1 MNEVV
6 EAGQWIQNYTPVAD
20 NIWLSGFVAL
30 LPILLFLAC
39 LVWFK
44 LKGWFAASLTVGLS
58 AIIAFAVYGM
68 PLNMV
73 AMSFVQ
79 GFLMGLWP
87 IAWII
92 IAAIFLYKIAVK
104 TGYFEILKES
114 VIAVTPDQR
123 LQVILIAFC
132 FGAFLEGAI
141 GFGGPVAITAA
152 LLVGLGLRPLYAAGL
167 CMIANTAPVAFGAV
181 GIPITALAKAVGLD
195 AGDIAAMVG
204 RMLPPLTLFVPF
216 FIVFLMSGFKG
227 VKETFPAVFVA
238 AVTFAGVQ
246 YWSSNH
252 LGPELPDIIS
262 AIAAIGVT
270 SVFLKFW
277 QPANIERAE
286 NNTESSIVAKQ
297 CPLSQIILAWMPFIL
312 LVLTIGL
319 WQMPFFADL
328 FKPGNALASTNIV
341 WTIPGLDQLI
351 IQQAPIV
358 ANPTA
363 LGADWKWLIIQNPGT
378 AILLA
383 ALLSIIVLRANATQ
397 VIESA
402 SETIKEMS
410 IPVLTIGLVL
420 AFAIISKNSGQAAT
434 MGLALA
440 HTGSLFPFFSPFI
453 GWVGVFLT
461 GSDTSSNLLFGPL
474 QQVTAKALDMP
485 EVLFM
490 AANTVGGV
498 VGKMIS
504 PQSIAIACAA
514 VGLVGRESELFRF
527 TLKYSLGFVV
537 FIGIWTAII
546 AYIIPGIIVG

>member
-1 MNEVV
+1 MD
-6 EAGQWIQNYTPVAD
+6 GQTAQWVQNYTPLND
-20 NIWLSGFVAL
+20 NIWISGFVAL

-44 LKGWFAASLTVGLS
+44 LKGWLAASLTVLLS
-58 AIIAFAVYGM
+58 AIIAIAVYGM
-68 PLNMV
+68 PFNMV
-73 AMSFVQ
+73 IMSFVQ

-92 IAAIFLYKIAVK
+92 IAAIFLYKLAVK
-104 TGYFEILKES
+104 TGYFEILKHS
-114 VIAVTPDQR
+114 VMAVTPDQR

-152 LLVGLGLRPLYAAGL
+152 LLVGLGMRPLYAAGL

-181 GIPITALAKAVGLD
+181 GIPITALANAVGLN

-227 VKETFPAVFVA
+227 VRETFPAVFVA

-246 YWSSNH
+246 YWSSNY

-262 AIAAIGVT
+262 AIAAIATT
-270 SVFLKFW
+270 SLFLKFW
-277 QPANIERAE
+277 QPKNIDMGDG
-286 NNTESSIVAKQ
+286 NTESTLKVEKQ
-297 CPLSQIILAWMPFIL
+297 EFSKVVIAWMPFIL
-312 LVLTIGL
+312 LIITIGI
-319 WQMPFFADL
+319 WQHPSF
-328 FKPGNALASTNIV
+328 NALFGADGALAKTNIV
-341 WTIPGLDQLI
+341 FSMPGLDKLI
-351 IQQAPIV
+351 IQGTPIV
-358 ANPTA
+358 NSPTPLDANWA
-363 LGADWKWLIIQNPGT
+363 WKIIQNPGT
-378 AILLA
+378 AIFLA
-383 ALLSIIVLRANATQ
+383 AILSIFVLKANASQ
-397 VIESA
+397 VVESA
-402 SETIKEMS
+402 SDTIKEMS

-420 AFAIISKNSGQAAT
+420 AFAIIAKNSGQAAT

-453 GWVGVFLT
+453 GWLGVFLT

-474 QQVTAKALDMP
+474 QQVTAKALNMP

-514 VGLVGRESELFRF
+514 VGLVGKESELFRF
-527 TLKYSLGFVV
+527 TLKYSIGFVV
-537 FIGIWTAII
+537 FIGLWTAFIV
-546 AYIIPGIIVG
+546 YVIPGIIVGN

>member
-1 MNEVV
+1 MTW
-6 EAGQWIQNYTPVAD
+6 QQNYTPIAD
-20 NIWLSGFVAL
+20 SLWLSGFVAL

-44 LKGWFAASLTVGLS
+44 LKGWMAAALTVGLS
-58 AIIAFAVYGM
+58 AVIALVVYGM
-68 PLNMV
+68 PFNMV
-73 AMSFVQ
+73 VMSFIQ
-79 GFLMGLWP
+79 GFLTGLWP

-104 TGYFEILKES
+104 TGYFEILKQS

-152 LLVGLGLRPLYAAGL
+152 LLVGLGLPPLYAAGL

-181 GIPITALAKAVGLD
+181 GIPITALGNAVGVPAD
-195 AGDIAAMVG
+195 AIAAMVG
-204 RMLPPLTLFVPF
+204 RMLPPLTMFVPF

-238 AVTFAGVQ
+238 AFSFAIVQ
-246 YWSSNH
+246 YFSSNY
-252 LGPELPDIIS
+252 LGPELPDIVS
-262 AIAAIGVT
+262 AIASIAAT

-277 QPANIERAE
+277 QPANIYRGDSNITVEVQQYHICKV
-286 NNTESSIVAKQ
+286 IV
-297 CPLSQIILAWMPFIL
+297 AWMPFIL
-312 LVLTIGL
+312 LVFTITL
-319 WQMPFFADL
+319 WNMPFFKSL
-328 FKPGNALASTNIV
+328 FAAGGALVKTNFVVLMDGLHNAVIQMQPLVNKPTPLV
-341 WTIPGLDQLI
+341 
-351 IQQAPIV
+351 
-358 ANPTA
+358 
-363 LGADWKWLIIQNPGT
+363 ADWKWKLIDNPGT
-378 AILLA
+378 AIFLA
-383 ALLSIIVLRANATQ
+383 AILSIFVLRATPKI

-402 SETIKEMS
+402 QDTIKEMS

-420 AFAIISKNSGQAAT
+420 AFAFISKNSGQAAT
-434 MGLALA
+434 MGLALS
-440 HTGSLFPFFSPFI
+440 HTGGLFPFFSPLI
-453 GWVGVFLT
+453 GWIGVFLT

-474 QQVTAKALDMP
+474 QQVTAKILNMP

-527 TLKYSLGFVV
+527 TLKYSIGFVV
-537 FIGIWTAII
+537 FIGVWTVVI
-546 AYIIPGIIVG
+546 AYMIPQIIVLTH

>member
-1 MNEVV
+1 MDTNPIT
-6 EAGQWIQNYTPVAD
+6 WTQNYTPIAD
-20 NIWLSGFVAL
+20 NLWISGGIAL

-39 LVWFK
+39 LVVFK
-44 LKGWFAASLTVGLS
+44 LKGWVAAALTVGLS
-58 AIIAFAVYGM
+58 AIIAFAVYKM
-68 PLNMV
+68 PLQMV
-73 AMSFVQ
+73 IMSFVQ
-79 GFLMGLWP
+79 GFLTGLWP

-104 TGYFEILKES
+104 TGYFDVLKHS
-114 VIAVTPDQR
+114 VIAITPDQR
-123 LQVILIAFC
+123 IQVILIAFC

-152 LLVGLGLRPLYAAGL
+152 LLVGLGLPPLYAAGL

-181 GIPITALAKAVGLD
+181 GIPIIALGRAVGLPAD
-195 AGDIAAMVG
+195 EIAAMVG

-238 AVTFAGVQ
+238 SVSFAIVQ
-246 YWSSNH
+246 YFSSNY

-262 AIAAIGVT
+262 AIASIAAT
-270 SVFLKFW
+270 SIFLKFW
-277 QPANIERAE
+277 QPTNIYTGDSNAE
-286 NNTESSIVAKQ
+286 TVEVKQYHICKVIV
-297 CPLSQIILAWMPFIL
+297 AWMPFIL
-312 LVLTIGL
+312 LVLTITL
-319 WQMPFFADL
+319 WNLPVFKNLFAA
-328 FKPGNALASTNIV
+328 GGALVNTNII
-341 WTIPGLDQLI
+341 IPMEGLHRAV
-351 IQQAPIV
+351 IQIEPLV
-358 ANPTA
+358 NTPTPLDA
-363 LGADWKWLIIQNPGT
+363 TWDWKLIANPGT

-383 ALLSIIVLRANATQ
+383 AILSIFVLWASPSI

-402 SETIKEMS
+402 KDTIKEMS

-420 AFAIISKNSGQAAT
+420 AFAFISKNSGQAAT
-434 MGLALA
+434 MGLALS
-440 HTGSLFPFFSPFI
+440 HTGVLFPFFSPII
-453 GWVGVFLT
+453 GWIGVFLT

-474 QQVTAKALDMP
+474 QQVTARVLDMS

-514 VGLVGRESELFRF
+514 VGLVGRESDLFRF
-527 TLKYSLGFVV
+527 TLKYSIGFVI
-537 FIGIWTAII
+537 FIGIWTVFI
-546 AYIIPGIIVG
+546 AYVIPQIIVGVS

>member
-1 MNEVV
+1 
-6 EAGQWIQNYTPVAD
+6 
-20 NIWLSGFVAL
+20 
-30 LPILLFLAC
+30 
-39 LVWFK
+39 
-44 LKGWFAASLTVGLS
+44 
-58 AIIAFAVYGM
+58 
-68 PLNMV
+68 
-73 AMSFVQ
+73 
-79 GFLMGLWP
+79 
-87 IAWII
+87 
-92 IAAIFLYKIAVK
+92 
-104 TGYFEILKES
+104 
-114 VIAVTPDQR
+114 
-123 LQVILIAFC
+123 
-132 FGAFLEGAI
+132 
-141 GFGGPVAITAA
+141 
-152 LLVGLGLRPLYAAGL
+152 
-167 CMIANTAPVAFGAV
+167 
-181 GIPITALAKAVGLD
+181 
-195 AGDIAAMVG
+195 
-204 RMLPPLTLFVPF
+204 
-216 FIVFLMSGFKG
+216 
-227 VKETFPAVFVA
+227 
-238 AVTFAGVQ
+238 
-246 YWSSNH
+246 
-252 LGPELPDIIS
+252 
-262 AIAAIGVT
+262 
-270 SVFLKFW
+270 
-277 QPANIERAE
+277 
-286 NNTESSIVAKQ
+286 
-297 CPLSQIILAWMPFIL
+297 
-312 LVLTIGL
+312 
-319 WQMPFFADL
+319 MPFFADL
-328 FKPGNALASTNIV
+328 FKPGNALANTNIV
-341 WTIPGLDQLI
+341 WAIPGLDQLI

-358 ANPTA
+358 TNPTA

-527 TLKYSLGFVV
+527 TLKYSIGFVV

>member
-1 MNEVV
+1 
-6 EAGQWIQNYTPVAD
+6 
-20 NIWLSGFVAL
+20 
-30 LPILLFLAC
+30 
-39 LVWFK
+39 
-44 LKGWFAASLTVGLS
+44 
-58 AIIAFAVYGM
+58 
-68 PLNMV
+68 
-73 AMSFVQ
+73 
-79 GFLMGLWP
+79 
-87 IAWII
+87 
-92 IAAIFLYKIAVK
+92 
-104 TGYFEILKES
+104 
-114 VIAVTPDQR
+114 
-123 LQVILIAFC
+123 
-132 FGAFLEGAI
+132 
-141 GFGGPVAITAA
+141 
-152 LLVGLGLRPLYAAGL
+152 
-167 CMIANTAPVAFGAV
+167 
-181 GIPITALAKAVGLD
+181 
-195 AGDIAAMVG
+195 
-204 RMLPPLTLFVPF
+204 
-216 FIVFLMSGFKG
+216 
-227 VKETFPAVFVA
+227 
-238 AVTFAGVQ
+238 
-246 YWSSNH
+246 
-252 LGPELPDIIS
+252 
-262 AIAAIGVT
+262 
-270 SVFLKFW
+270 
-277 QPANIERAE
+277 
-286 NNTESSIVAKQ
+286 
-297 CPLSQIILAWMPFIL
+297 MPFIL

-351 IQQAPIV
+351 IQQTPIV